1 MEGLDLD
8 ALRAL
13 AAELRGAL
21 VAWAVAGA
29 RALGLVLVMPVFRR
43 AELGRAVQL
52 GLAYALALPAAPA
65 MAAARPDLAGAALP
79 ALALAGLGEFAVGAA
94 LGLIAGVPFWAAQA
108 VGAIVDVQRTVG
120 EGGIDDPSTGEQV
133 SAFSNLT
140 GFVAVALFAASGGVG
155 LLAAALWESHAV
167 WPPGAGLP
175 ATAPGALTGLLGRLL
190 LSGLL
195 LAGPFVAAFLLTDVA
210 VMALGR
216 LAGRIDTASLLPL
229 VKNLLFC
236 LLALVYLETLAG
248 HVARGLAE
256 GAPLE
261 ALRGLFAPAP
271 SP

>member
-8 ALRAL
+8 LLRAL
-13 AAELRGAL
+13 VADLRGAL
-21 VAWAVAGA
+21 TAWAVAGA

-43 AELGRAVQL
+43 AELGRVVKL
-52 GLAYALALPAAPA
+52 GVAYALALPAAPA
-65 MAAARPDLAGAALP
+65 MAAARPDLAGAAP
-79 ALALAGLGEFAVGAA
+79 PVLALAGMGEFAVGAT

-140 GFVAVALFAASGGVG
+140 GFVAVALFAASGGIG
-155 LLAAALWESHAV
+155 LLLAALWESYAV

-175 ATAPGALTGLLGRLL
+175 SAPGALTGLLSRLL

-236 LLALVYLETLAG
+236 VLALVYLEALAG

-261 ALRGLFAPAP
+261 TLADFLGEADLP
-271 SP
+271 